1 MTNKYVKQARRLL
14 ALLLSASM
22 LTACAGPKTPAPEEP
37 SSAQYE
43 QYKADHVNV
52 QNQFDALTQTIFKEE
67 LNNSGLDLH
76 YTLADPA
83 SRGITEIPDT
93 FGEFSLGSM
102 KKNYNEMRDLKK
114 ALGSIDIKKLTKEQ
128 KLTYKILS
136 SYLETELSSEGMELY
151 AQPLTS
157 TTGIQAQLPVLLA
170 EYAFYSKEDV
180 DHYLALLST
189 IDTYYG

>member
-1 MTNKYVKQARRLL
+1 MTNKHVKQSRRLL
-14 ALLLSASM
+14 AILLSASM
-22 LTACAGPKTPAPEEP
+22 LAACAGPKTPAPSET

-43 QYKADHVNV
+43 QYKSENVSV

-67 LNNSGLDLH
+67 LKNSGLDLH

-83 SRGITEIPDT
+83 SRGITEVPDT
-93 FGEFSLGSM
+93 FGEFSLGNM
-102 KKNYNEMRDLKK
+102 KKNYGEMQDLKK

-136 SYLETELSSEGMELY
+136 SYLETELSSEGLELY

-157 TTGIQAQLPVLLA
+157 TIGIQAQLPILWPNTPLQ
-170 EYAFYSKEDV
+170 
-180 DHYLALLST
+180 
-189 IDTYYG
+189 